1 MNEPPTQ
8 ETDASSVA
16 TPSSSGLGRR
26 HLVVGW
32 WGLLL
37 FLFVGTVLEA
47 MHAFKIGWYLN
58 VGNDTRRLM
67 FTLGHAHGTLL
78 SVINIVF
85 GLCLLQL
92 SSLRMGRMALASR
105 CLLAGTVLLPGG
117 FLLGGVFTFGGD
129 PGLGIFVVPA
139 GAVLLIVAVLLVAMQ
154 VTRSS
159 A

>member
-1 MNEPPTQ
+1 
-8 ETDASSVA
+8 
-16 TPSSSGLGRR
+16 
-26 HLVVGW
+26 
-32 WGLLL
+32 
-37 FLFVGTVLEA
+37 
-47 MHAFKIGWYLN
+47 
-58 VGNDTRRLM
+58 
-67 FTLGHAHGTLL
+67 
-78 SVINIVF
+78 
-85 GLCLLQL
+85 
-92 SSLRMGRMALASR
+92 MALASR